1 MMEKTSAGNQNLAFY
16 SNAEMGSVI
25 RVTNLMNHKTVFVK
39 VVGKV
44 PPMDAG
50 NEITLKLS
58 SKAAKDLGALDE
70 KFLVEVA
77 SFSTN

>member
-1 MMEKTSAGNQNLAFY
+1 
-16 SNAEMGSVI
+16 
-25 RVTNLMNHKTVFVK
+25 MNHKTVFVK

-44 PPMDAG
+44 PPMDASSD
-50 NEITLKLS
+50 ITVKLS